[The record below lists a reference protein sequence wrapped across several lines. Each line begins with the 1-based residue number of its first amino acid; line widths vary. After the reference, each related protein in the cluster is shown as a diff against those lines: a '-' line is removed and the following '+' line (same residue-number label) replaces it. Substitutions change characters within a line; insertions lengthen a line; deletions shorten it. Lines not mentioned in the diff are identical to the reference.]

1 MANPTLTP
9 LEYKAIVDAN
19 KKVPEKITERI
30 KYVTE
35 KVSKN
40 VGGFTEGFAFVCMVI
55 LYFTFTGLA
64 IIFKRKLPKFWE
76 DMGKAIEGGRIAE
89 KIEKVVKD
97 KEVKQKAGKMRVVDL
112 ETGQSIL

>member
-9 LEYKAIVDAN
+9 SEYKAIVDAN

-35 KVSKN
+35 KIGRKTGN
-40 VGGFTEGFAFVCMVI
+40 IGEGIAFILMVF
-55 LYFTFTGLA
+55 LYFTFTGIA
-64 IIFKRKLPKFWE
+64 IVLKRKLPKFWE
-76 DMGKAIEGGRIAE
+76 DMGKAIEGGRIVE
-89 KIEKVVKD
+89 KIEKVA
-97 KEVKQKAGKMRVVDL
+97 KEKEIKAKAGKMRVVDL